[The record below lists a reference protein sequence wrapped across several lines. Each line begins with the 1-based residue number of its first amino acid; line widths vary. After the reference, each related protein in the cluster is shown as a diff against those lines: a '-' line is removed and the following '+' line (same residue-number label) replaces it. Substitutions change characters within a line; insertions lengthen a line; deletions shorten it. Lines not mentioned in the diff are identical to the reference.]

1 MKIGLIAHPEELTK
15 GEIAAFRAAGA
26 DVLGLHP
33 VGGNKATSSL
43 ENLLIWLKTDKGRML
58 LSYARSLG
66 LEIEYEMHAAS
77 FLVPREMFSSHPEY
91 FREANG
97 VRTNDYNFCVSS
109 DDMLRTVANRAAEL
123 VSKLDYSSHDYY
135 LWQDDVDGGE
145 CECEKCRT
153 LSASDQSLIIA
164 NAIADELRRFD
175 SSARVCYL
183 AYLGTL
189 TPPKS
194 VKPAPGV
201 FLEYAPM
208 KRDRSIPVWED
219 DNVKR
224 ELAALFDVFEP
235 GEAKI
240 LEYWYDNSMF
250 SNWKKPPKKF
260 TPDNERIAK
269 EIEFYRSLGVGNVTS
284 FACYL
289 GADYE
294 ALYGAPDF
302 SAIKFAKR

>member
-43 ENLLIWLKTDKGRML
+43 ENLLIWLKTDKGRRL

-66 LEIEYEMHAAS
+66 LEIEYEMHATS

-109 DDMLRTVANRAAEL
+109 DEMLRLMAKNAAAL
-123 VSKLDYSSHDYY
+123 GRVLSPDTHDYY
-135 LWQDDVDGGE
+135 FWLDDAE
-145 CECEKCRT
+145 NSRCECEKCRVF
-153 LSASDQSLIIA
+153 SASDQSLIVA

-260 TPDNERIAK
+260 TPDNERIAH

-302 SAIKFAKR
+302 SAVKSAKR

>member
-43 ENLLIWLKTDKGRML
+43 ENLLIWLKTNKGRRL

-77 FLVPREMFSSHPEY
+77 FLVPRKMFSSHPEY
-91 FREANG
+91 FRKANG

-109 DDMLRTVANRAAEL
+109 DEMLRTVANRAAEL

-145 CECEKCRT
+145 CGCEKCCVF
-153 LSASDQSLIIA
+153 SASDQSLIVA

-260 TPDNERIAK
+260 TPDNERIAR

-302 SAIKFAKR
+302 SAINRVKK

>member
-97 VRTNDYNFCVSS
+97 MRTNDYNFCVSS
-109 DDMLRTVANRAAEL
+109 DEMLRLVAKNAAAL
-123 VSKLDYSSHDYY
+123 GRVLRPDTHDYY
-135 LWQDDVDGGE
+135 FWLDDAENSRCG
-145 CECEKCRT
+145 CEKCRVF
-153 LSASDQSLIIA
+153 SASDQSLIVA

-183 AYLGTL
+183 AYFGTL

-260 TPDNERIAK
+260 TPDNERIAR

-284 FACYL
+284 FTCYL

-302 SAIKFAKR
+302 SAINRVKK

>member
-43 ENLLIWLKTDKGRML
+43 ENLLIWLKTDKGRRL

-109 DDMLRTVANRAAEL
+109 DEMLRLMAKNAAAL
-123 VSKLDYSSHDYY
+123 GRVLSPDTHDYY
-135 LWQDDVDGGE
+135 FWLDDAENSRCG
-145 CECEKCRT
+145 CEKCRT
-153 LSASDQSLIIA
+153 LSASDQSLIVA

-260 TPDNERIAK
+260 TPDNERIAR

-294 ALYGAPDF
+294 ALYGVPDF
-302 SAIKFAKR
+302 SAVKSAKR

>member
-43 ENLLIWLKTDKGRML
+43 ENLLIWLKTDKGRRL

-109 DDMLRTVANRAAEL
+109 DEMLRTVANRAAEL

-145 CECEKCRT
+145 CGCEKCRT

-269 EIEFYRSLGVGNVTS
+269 EIGFYRSLGVGNVTS

-302 SAIKFAKR
+302 SAVKSAKR

>member
-43 ENLLIWLKTDKGRML
+43 ENLLIWLKTDKGRRL

-77 FLVPREMFSSHPEY
+77 FLVPRKMFSSHPEY
-91 FREANG
+91 FRKANG

-109 DDMLRTVANRAAEL
+109 DEMLRTVANRAAEL

-145 CECEKCRT
+145 CGCEKCRT
-153 LSASDQSLIIA
+153 LSASDQSLIVA

-224 ELAALFDVFEP
+224 ELDALFTVFEP

-269 EIEFYRSLGVGNVTS
+269 EIDFYRSLGVGNVTS

-302 SAIKFAKR
+302 SAVKSAKR

>member
-15 GEIAAFRAAGA
+15 GEIAAFKAAGA

-43 ENLLIWLKTDKGRML
+43 ENLLIWLKTDKGRRL

-109 DDMLRTVANRAAEL
+109 DEMLRTVANRAAEL

-145 CECEKCRT
+145 CGCEKCRVF
-153 LSASDQSLIIA
+153 SASDQSLIVA

-208 KRDRSIPVWED
+208 KRDHSIPVWED

-260 TPDNERIAK
+260 TPDNERIAR

-302 SAIKFAKR
+302 SAVKSAKR

>member
-15 GEIAAFRAAGA
+15 GEIAAFRVAGA

-43 ENLLIWLKTDKGRML
+43 ENLLIWLKTDKGRRL

-77 FLVPREMFSSHPEY
+77 FLVPRELFSAHPDY

-97 VRTNDYNFCVSS
+97 ARTPDYNFCVSS
-109 DDMLRTVANRAAEL
+109 DEMLRLMAKNAAAL
-123 VSKLDYSSHDYY
+123 GRVLSPDTHDYY
-135 LWQDDVDGGE
+135 FWLDDAE
-145 CECEKCRT
+145 NSRCECEKCRVF
-153 LSASDQSLIIA
+153 SASDQSLIVA

-219 DNVKR
+219 ETVKR
-224 ELAALFDVFEP
+224 ELDALFTVFEP
-235 GEAKI
+235 DEAKI

-260 TPDNERIAK
+260 TPDNERIAR

-294 ALYGAPDF
+294 ALYGVPDF
-302 SAIKFAKR
+302 SAVKSAKR

>member
-43 ENLLIWLKTDKGRML
+43 ENLLIWLKTDKGRRL

-109 DDMLRTVANRAAEL
+109 DEMLRLMAKNAAAL
-123 VSKLDYSSHDYY
+123 GRVLSPDTHDYY
-135 LWQDDVDGGE
+135 FWLDDAE
-145 CECEKCRT
+145 NNRCECEKCRT
-153 LSASDQSLIIA
+153 LSASDQSLIVA

-201 FLEYAPM
+201 FLECAPM
-208 KRDRSIPVWED
+208 KRDRSIPVWQDET
-219 DNVKR
+219 VKR
-224 ELAALFDVFEP
+224 ELDALFDVFEP
-235 GEAKI
+235 DEAKI

-269 EIEFYRSLGVGNVTS
+269 EIDFYRSLGVRNVTS

-302 SAIKFAKR
+302 SAINRVKK

>member
-91 FREANG
+91 FREAN
-97 VRTNDYNFCVSS
+97 VMRTNDYNFCVSS
-109 DDMLRTVANRAAEL
+109 DEMLRLMAKNAAAL
-123 VSKLDYSSHDYY
+123 GRVLSPDTHDYY

-145 CECEKCRT
+145 CGCEKCRT
-153 LSASDQSLIIA
+153 LSASDQSLIVA

-260 TPDNERIAK
+260 TPDNERIAH

-302 SAIKFAKR
+302 SAIRSAKR

>member
-43 ENLLIWLKTDKGRML
+43 ENLLIWLKTDKGRRL

-77 FLVPREMFSSHPEY
+77 FLVPREIFSSHPEY

-97 VRTNDYNFCVSS
+97 VRTPDYNFCVSS
-109 DDMLRTVANRAAEL
+109 DEMLRLMAKNAAAL
-123 VSKLDYSSHDYY
+123 GRVLSPDTHDYY
-135 LWQDDVDGGE
+135 FWLDDAENSRCG
-145 CECEKCRT
+145 CEKCRT
-153 LSASDQSLIIA
+153 LSASDQSLIVA

-224 ELAALFDVFEP
+224 ELDALFTVFEP

-269 EIEFYRSLGVGNVTS
+269 EIDFYRSLGVGNVTS

-302 SAIKFAKR
+302 SAINRVKK

>member
-43 ENLLIWLKTDKGRML
+43 ENLLIWLKTDKGRRL

-77 FLVPREMFSSHPEY
+77 FLVPREMFSSHHEY

-109 DDMLRTVANRAAEL
+109 DEMLRLMAKNAAAL
-123 VSKLDYSSHDYY
+123 GRVLSPDTHDYY
-135 LWQDDVDGGE
+135 FWLDDAE
-145 CECEKCRT
+145 NSRCECEKCRT
-153 LSASDQSLIIA
+153 LSASDQSLIVA

-189 TPPKS
+189 TPPKF

-208 KRDRSIPVWED
+208 KRDRSIPVWQDET
-219 DNVKR
+219 VKR

-250 SNWKKPPKKF
+250 SNWKKPSKKF

-269 EIEFYRSLGVGNVTS
+269 EIDFYRSLGVRNVTS

-302 SAIKFAKR
+302 SAINRVKK

>member
-43 ENLLIWLKTDKGRML
+43 ENLLIWLKTDKGRRL

-109 DDMLRTVANRAAEL
+109 DEMLRTVANRAAEL

-135 LWQDDVDGGE
+135 LWLDDAE
-145 CECEKCRT
+145 NSRCECEKCRVF
-153 LSASDQSLIIA
+153 SASDQSLIVA

-219 DNVKR
+219 ETVKR
-224 ELAALFDVFEP
+224 ELDALFDVFEP
-235 GEAKI
+235 DEAKI

-260 TPDNERIAK
+260 TPDNERIAH

-302 SAIKFAKR
+302 SAINRVKK

>member
-15 GEIAAFRAAGA
+15 GEIAAFKAAGA

-43 ENLLIWLKTDKGRML
+43 ENLLIWLKTDKGRRL

-109 DDMLRTVANRAAEL
+109 DEMLRLMAKNAAAL
-123 VSKLDYSSHDYY
+123 GRVLSPDTHDYY
-135 LWQDDVDGGE
+135 FWLDDAE
-145 CECEKCRT
+145 NNRCECEKCRT
-153 LSASDQSLIIA
+153 LSASDQSLIVA

-219 DNVKR
+219 ETVKR
-224 ELAALFDVFEP
+224 ELDALFTVFEP

-269 EIEFYRSLGVGNVTS
+269 EIDFYRSLGVGNVTS

-294 ALYGAPDF
+294 ALYGVPDF
-302 SAIKFAKR
+302 SAVKSAKR

>member
-26 DVLGLHP
+26 DVLGLHT

-43 ENLLIWLKTDKGRML
+43 ENLLIWLKTDKGRRL

-109 DDMLRTVANRAAEL
+109 DEMLRTVANRAAEL

-153 LSASDQSLIIA
+153 LSASDQSLIVA

-219 DNVKR
+219 ETVKR
-224 ELAALFDVFEP
+224 ELDALFTVFDP

-240 LEYWYDNSMF
+240 LEYWYDNSMS

-269 EIEFYRSLGVGNVTS
+269 EIDFYRSLGVGNVTS

-302 SAIKFAKR
+302 SAVKSAKR

>member
-43 ENLLIWLKTDKGRML
+43 ENLLIWLKTDKGRRL

-109 DDMLRTVANRAAEL
+109 DEMLRLMAKNAAAL
-123 VSKLDYSSHDYY
+123 GRVLSPDTHDYY
-135 LWQDDVDGGE
+135 FWLDDAE
-145 CECEKCRT
+145 NNRCECEKCRT
-153 LSASDQSLIIA
+153 LSASDQSLIVA

-175 SSARVCYL
+175 SSARVCHL

-224 ELAALFDVFEP
+224 ELDALFTVFDPAET
-235 GEAKI
+235 KI

-260 TPDNERIAK
+260 TPDNERIAR

-302 SAIKFAKR
+302 SAINRVKK

>member
-43 ENLLIWLKTDKGRML
+43 ENLLLWLKTDKGRRL

-109 DDMLRTVANRAAEL
+109 DEMLRTVANRAAEL

-145 CECEKCRT
+145 CGCEKCRT
-153 LSASDQSLIIA
+153 LSASDQSLIVA

-269 EIEFYRSLGVGNVTS
+269 EIDFYRSLGVGNVTS

-302 SAIKFAKR
+302 SAINRVKK

>member
-43 ENLLIWLKTDKGRML
+43 ENLLIWLKTDKGRRL

-109 DDMLRTVANRAAEL
+109 DEMLRLMAKNAAAL
-123 VSKLDYSSHDYY
+123 GRVLSPDTHDYY
-135 LWQDDVDGGE
+135 FWLDDAE
-145 CECEKCRT
+145 NNRCECEKCRT
-153 LSASDQSLIIA
+153 LSASDQSLIVA

-194 VKPAPGV
+194 VKPAPDV

-219 DNVKR
+219 ETVKR
-224 ELAALFDVFEP
+224 ELDALFTVFEP

-269 EIEFYRSLGVGNVTS
+269 EIDFYRSLGVGNVTS

-294 ALYGAPDF
+294 ALYGSPDF
-302 SAIKFAKR
+302 SAVKSAKR

>member
-97 VRTNDYNFCVSS
+97 MRTNDYNFCVSS
-109 DDMLRTVANRAAEL
+109 DEMLRLMAKNAAAL
-123 VSKLDYSSHDYY
+123 GRVLSPDTHDYY

-145 CECEKCRT
+145 CGCEKCRT
-153 LSASDQSLIIA
+153 LSASDQSLIVA

-260 TPDNERIAK
+260 TPDNERIAH

-302 SAIKFAKR
+302 SAIRSAKR

>member
-15 GEIAAFRAAGA
+15 GEIAAFRTAGA

-43 ENLLIWLKTDKGRML
+43 ENLLIWLKTDKGRRL

-97 VRTNDYNFCVSS
+97 ARTPDYNFCVSS
-109 DDMLRTVANRAAEL
+109 DEMLRLMAKNAAAL
-123 VSKLDYSSHDYY
+123 GRVLRPDTHDYY
-135 LWQDDVDGGE
+135 FWLDDAENSRCG
-145 CECEKCRT
+145 CEKCRVF
-153 LSASDQSLIIA
+153 SASDQSLIVA

-260 TPDNERIAK
+260 TPDNERIAR

-302 SAIKFAKR
+302 SAINRVKK

>member
-43 ENLLIWLKTDKGRML
+43 ENLLIWLKTDKGRRL

-109 DDMLRTVANRAAEL
+109 DEMLRLVAKNAAAL
-123 VSKLDYSSHDYY
+123 GRVLRPDTHDYY

-145 CECEKCRT
+145 CGCEKCRVF
-153 LSASDQSLIIA
+153 SASDQSLIVA
-164 NAIADELRRFD
+164 NAIATGLRETIPG
-175 SSARVCYL
+175 ARACYL

-260 TPDNERIAK
+260 TPDNERIAR

-284 FACYL
+284 FTCYL

-302 SAIKFAKR
+302 SAINRVKK

>member
-43 ENLLIWLKTDKGRML
+43 ENLLIWLKTDKGRRL

-109 DDMLRTVANRAAEL
+109 DEMLRTVANRAAEL

-145 CECEKCRT
+145 CGCEKCRT
-153 LSASDQSLIIA
+153 LSASDQSLIVA

-235 GEAKI
+235 DEAKI

-269 EIEFYRSLGVGNVTS
+269 EIDFYRSLGVGNVTS

-302 SAIKFAKR
+302 SAVKFAKR

>member
-43 ENLLIWLKTDKGRML
+43 ENLLIWLKTDKGRRL

-77 FLVPREMFSSHPEY
+77 FLVPREMFPSHPEY

-109 DDMLRTVANRAAEL
+109 DEMLRLMAKNAAAL
-123 VSKLDYSSHDYY
+123 GRVLSPDTHDYY
-135 LWQDDVDGGE
+135 FWLDDAE
-145 CECEKCRT
+145 NNRCECEKCRT
-153 LSASDQSLIIA
+153 LSASDQSLIVA

-175 SSARVCYL
+175 SGARVCYL

-260 TPDNERIAK
+260 TPDNERIAR

-302 SAIKFAKR
+302 SAINRVKK

>member
-43 ENLLIWLKTDKGRML
+43 ENLLIWLKTDKGRRL

-109 DDMLRTVANRAAEL
+109 DEMLRLVAKNAAAL
-123 VSKLDYSSHDYY
+123 GRVLRPDTHDYY
-135 LWQDDVDGGE
+135 FWLDDAE
-145 CECEKCRT
+145 NSRCECEKCRVF
-153 LSASDQSLIIA
+153 SASDQSLIVA

-183 AYLGTL
+183 AYLATL

-302 SAIKFAKR
+302 SAVKSAKR

>member
-43 ENLLIWLKTDKGRML
+43 ENLLIWLKTDKGRRL

-66 LEIEYEMHAAS
+66 LEIEYEMHAAAS
-77 FLVPREMFSSHPEY
+77 LAPRELFPAHPDY

-97 VRTNDYNFCVSS
+97 ARTPDYNFCVSS
-109 DDMLRTVANRAAEL
+109 DEMLRLVAKNAAAL
-123 VSKLDYSSHDYY
+123 GRVLRPDTHDYY
-135 LWQDDVDGGE
+135 FWLDDAE
-145 CECEKCRT
+145 NSRCECEKCRT
-153 LSASDQSLIIA
+153 LSASDQSLIVA

-208 KRDRSIPVWED
+208 KRDRSIPVWQDET
-219 DNVKR
+219 VKR
-224 ELAALFDVFEP
+224 ELDALFTVFEP

-260 TPDNERIAK
+260 TPDNERIAR

-302 SAIKFAKR
+302 SAINRVKK

>member
-43 ENLLIWLKTDKGRML
+43 ENLLIWLKTDKGRRL

-109 DDMLRTVANRAAEL
+109 DEMLRTVANRAAEL

-145 CECEKCRT
+145 CGCEKCRT

>member
-43 ENLLIWLKTDKGRML
+43 ENLLIWLKTDKGRRL

-109 DDMLRTVANRAAEL
+109 DEMLRTVANRAAEL

-145 CECEKCRT
+145 CGCEKCRT

-208 KRDRSIPVWED
+208 KRDRSIPVWKD

-302 SAIKFAKR
+302 SAVKSAKR

>member
-15 GEIAAFRAAGA
+15 GEIAAFKAAGA

-43 ENLLIWLKTDKGRML
+43 ENLLIWLKTDKGRRL

-109 DDMLRTVANRAAEL
+109 DEMLRLMAKNAAAL
-123 VSKLDYSSHDYY
+123 GRVLSPDTHDYY
-135 LWQDDVDGGE
+135 FWLDDAE
-145 CECEKCRT
+145 NNRCECEKCRT
-153 LSASDQSLIIA
+153 LSASDQSLIVA

-183 AYLGTL
+183 AHLGTL

-224 ELAALFDVFEP
+224 ELDALFDVFEP

-260 TPDNERIAK
+260 TPDNERIAR

-302 SAIKFAKR
+302 SAVKSAKR

>member
-43 ENLLIWLKTDKGRML
+43 ENLLIWLKTDKGRRL

-97 VRTNDYNFCVSS
+97 ARTPDYNFCVSS
-109 DDMLRTVANRAAEL
+109 DEMLRTVANRAAEL

-135 LWQDDVDGGE
+135 FWLDDAENSRCG
-145 CECEKCRT
+145 CEKCRT
-153 LSASDQSLIIA
+153 LSASDQSLIVA

-224 ELAALFDVFEP
+224 ELAVLFDVFEP

-260 TPDNERIAK
+260 TPDNERIAR

-294 ALYGAPDF
+294 ALYDAPDF
-302 SAIKFAKR
+302 SAVKSAKR

>member
-15 GEIAAFRAAGA
+15 GEIVAFRAAGA

-33 VGGNKATSSL
+33 IGGNKATSSL
-43 ENLLIWLKTDKGRML
+43 ENLLIWLKTDKGRRL

-109 DDMLRTVANRAAEL
+109 DEMLRTVANRAAEL

-145 CECEKCRT
+145 CVCEKCRVF
-153 LSASDQSLIIA
+153 SASDQSLIVA

-235 GEAKI
+235 GEAEI

-260 TPDNERIAK
+260 TPDNERIAH

-302 SAIKFAKR
+302 SAINRVKK

>member
-43 ENLLIWLKTDKGRML
+43 ENLLIWLKTDKGRRL

-97 VRTNDYNFCVSS
+97 ARTNDYNFCVSS
-109 DDMLRTVANRAAEL
+109 DEMLRTVANQAAEL

-135 LWQDDVDGGE
+135 FWLDDAE
-145 CECEKCRT
+145 NSRCECEKCRVF
-153 LSASDQSLIIA
+153 SASDQSLIVA

-302 SAIKFAKR
+302 SAINRVKK

>member
-43 ENLLIWLKTDKGRML
+43 ENLLIWLKTDKGRRL

-77 FLVPREMFSSHPEY
+77 FLVPRKMFSSHPEY
-91 FREANG
+91 FRKANG

-109 DDMLRTVANRAAEL
+109 DEMLRLMAKNAAAL
-123 VSKLDYSSHDYY
+123 GRGLSPDTPDYY
-135 LWQDDVDGGE
+135 FWLDDAE
-145 CECEKCRT
+145 NSRCECEKCRT
-153 LSASDQSLIIA
+153 LSASDQPLIVA

-208 KRDRSIPVWED
+208 KRDRSIPVWQDET
-219 DNVKR
+219 VKR
-224 ELAALFDVFEP
+224 ELATLFDVFEP

-269 EIEFYRSLGVGNVTS
+269 EIDFYRSLGVGNVTS

-302 SAIKFAKR
+302 SAINRVKK

>member
-15 GEIAAFRAAGA
+15 GEIAAFKAAGA

-43 ENLLIWLKTDKGRML
+43 ENLLIWLKTDKGRRL

-109 DDMLRTVANRAAEL
+109 DEMLRLMAKNAAAL
-123 VSKLDYSSHDYY
+123 GRVLSPDTHDYY
-135 LWQDDVDGGE
+135 FWLDDAE
-145 CECEKCRT
+145 NNRCECEKCRT
-153 LSASDQSLIIA
+153 LSASDQSLIVA

-224 ELAALFDVFEP
+224 ELDALFTVFEP

-269 EIEFYRSLGVGNVTS
+269 EIDFYRSLGVGNVTS

-294 ALYGAPDF
+294 ALYGSPDF
-302 SAIKFAKR
+302 SAINRVKK

>member
-43 ENLLIWLKTDKGRML
+43 ENLLIWLKTDKGRRL

-109 DDMLRTVANRAAEL
+109 DEMLRTVANRAAEL

-145 CECEKCRT
+145 CGCEKCRT

-208 KRDRSIPVWED
+208 KRDRSIPEWED

-224 ELAALFDVFEP
+224 ELAALFDVLEP

>member
-109 DDMLRTVANRAAEL
+109 DEMLRLMAKNAAAL
-123 VSKLDYSSHDYY
+123 GRVLSPDTHDYY
-135 LWQDDVDGGE
+135 FWLDDAE
-145 CECEKCRT
+145 NNRCECEKCRT
-153 LSASDQSLIIA
+153 LSASDQSLIVA

-219 DNVKR
+219 DNVKH

-260 TPDNERIAK
+260 TPDNERIAR

-302 SAIKFAKR
+302 SAIRSAKR

>member
-43 ENLLIWLKTDKGRML
+43 ENLLIWLKTDKGRRL

-109 DDMLRTVANRAAEL
+109 DEMLRLVAKNAAAL
-123 VSKLDYSSHDYY
+123 GRVLRPDTHDYY
-135 LWQDDVDGGE
+135 FWLDDAENSRCG
-145 CECEKCRT
+145 CEKCRVF
-153 LSASDQSLIIA
+153 SASDQSLIVA

-260 TPDNERIAK
+260 TPDNERIAR

-284 FACYL
+284 FTCYL

-302 SAIKFAKR
+302 SAINRVKK

>member
-43 ENLLIWLKTDKGRML
+43 ENLLIWLKTDKGRRL

-109 DDMLRTVANRAAEL
+109 DEMLRTVANRAAEL

-145 CECEKCRT
+145 CGCEKCRT

-302 SAIKFAKR
+302 SAVKSAKR

>member
-43 ENLLIWLKTDKGRML
+43 ENLLIWLKTNKGRRL

-77 FLVPREMFSSHPEY
+77 FLVPRKMFSSHPEY
-91 FREANG
+91 FRKANG

-109 DDMLRTVANRAAEL
+109 DEMLRTVANRAAEL

-145 CECEKCRT
+145 CGCEKCCVF
-153 LSASDQSLIIA
+153 SASDQSLIVA

-240 LEYWYDNSMF
+240 LEYWYDNSML

-260 TPDNERIAK
+260 TPDNERIAR

-302 SAIKFAKR
+302 SAINRVKK